1 MRYKCEIIRD
11 FDGKYYA
18 NLYIG
23 EWISSLTEYISYQTL
38 KSALSERDIMI
49 PKFSDLIFQQ
59 MERKSYAE
67 CGGTYYRTGRK

>member
-11 FDGKYYA
+11 CNGKYSA

-38 KSALSERDIMI
+38 KSSLSERGIMI
-49 PKFSDLIFQQ
+49 PKFSDLIFQNMGKQ
-59 MERKSYAE
+59 SYAE
-67 CGGTYYRTGRK
+67 CGGTYYRTERK